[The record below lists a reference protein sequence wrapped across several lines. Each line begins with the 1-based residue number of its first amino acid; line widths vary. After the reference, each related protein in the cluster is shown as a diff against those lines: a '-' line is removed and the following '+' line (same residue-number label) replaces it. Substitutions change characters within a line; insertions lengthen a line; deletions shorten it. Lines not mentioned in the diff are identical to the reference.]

1 MAAIYEFYKKLFGK
15 EERGSVRLDRSGG
28 EGRILSYPVFT
39 PKPITHRMYAQDQL
53 FHTYGQKMLTYNQMS
68 RIKYNY

>member
-28 EGRILSYPVFT
+28 RGGSCHTRFLHQNQLLIVCMPRINCSTHTDKKCLH
-39 PKPITHRMYAQDQL
+39 ITKCHE
-53 FHTYGQKMLTYNQMS
+53 
-68 RIKYNY
+68 